1 MTSIGG
7 EFASGALPKS
17 MLLGFALLLASTGGA
32 TAQAVAPAALA
43 AEAAA
48 PPCTARGDYL
58 LTVTNPP
65 PVDRQLIMDLI
76 HRFYWAVDERQAVG
90 RDDMFLDGV
99 TYELCNGADQ
109 QLLVTQDKQDLG
121 VNLDAYGSAAKDGMY
136 RTRHIESNTLLN
148 AVDVDTV
155 QGKTSVLVTIQYS
168 SIETPVLDYTA
179 TLRSTF
185 RRDGNLWKF
194 AKMVLVTDGA
204 QVRLRAR

>member
-7 EFASGALPKS
+7 KFASRALSKGA
-17 MLLGFALLLASTGGA
+17 LLGFGFLLAFTGA
-32 TAQAVAPAALA
+32 ATAPTAQAAGAPAIM
-43 AEAAA
+43 
-48 PPCTARGDYL
+48 CTGTGDYL

-76 HRFYWAVDERQAVG
+76 HRFYWSVDERQAVG
-90 RDDMFLDGV
+90 RDEMFLDGV

-109 QLLVTQDKQDLG
+109 QLLATQNKQDLE
-121 VNLDAYGSAAKDGMY
+121 VNLDDYGTAAKDGRY

-194 AKMVLVTDGA
+194 AKMVLITDGA

>member
-7 EFASGALPKS
+7 EFASQTLLKGT
-17 MLLGFALLLASTGGA
+17 LLGLGLLLAFTGSA
-32 TAQAVAPAALA
+32 TAQAVTPAAPV
-43 AEAAA
+43 AAA
-48 PPCTARGDYL
+48 PVVACTASGDYL
-58 LTVTNPP
+58 LTVTDPP
-65 PVDRQLIMDLI
+65 AIDRQLIMDLI

-109 QLLVTQDKQDLG
+109 QLLETQNKQELG
-121 VNLDAYGSAAKDGMY
+121 VELDAYATQATTKSY
-136 RTRHIESNTLLN
+136 RTRHIESNTLLD

-155 QGKTSVLVTIQYS
+155 RGKTSVLVTIQYS

-194 AKMVLVTDGA
+194 AKMVLITDGA
-204 QVRLRAR
+204 QVKLRAR